1 MWAMRNIDLVEVKR
15 PVELR
20 NELKIIIEEA
30 RKRYNKG

>member
-20 NELKIIIEEA
+20 DELKKIIKEA
-30 RKRYNKG
+30 SDRYK